1 MPTPPVADPRAWFAM
16 DRLVAWCIVPFDRAK
31 RSPEAR
37 AAMLQRLG
45 FRKFAYDW
53 RAEHLPQFDAEVAA
67 LKARGVELSAVWFPA
82 DLGPDAQKLLAGL
95 AKHGLKTQL
104 WVMLGA
110 PPAAA
115 KRDAARVAWAAGT
128 LAPIAAAAA
137 KINATVGLYNHG
149 GWAGEPENM
158 VAVTAALHAQ
168 GYANVGIVYN
178 QHHGHDHAGR
188 FAAVLPALAPHLLAL
203 NLNGMDREGERRGR
217 KILPLGQGELDESL
231 LRTIL
236 AGPYRGPFGIL
247 GHTDDDA
254 EERLR
259 DNLDGLAW
267 LVKKLAGAAPG
278 PKPTPRTPMP
288 PAQA

>member
-1 MPTPPVADPRAWFAM
+1 MPIPPPLDPRTMFAIY
-16 DRLVAWCIVPFDRAK
+16 RLLAWCIVPFDRAK
-31 RSPEAR
+31 RTPVAR
-37 AAMLQRLG
+37 AAMLQQLG

-53 RAEHLPQFDAEVAA
+53 RAEHLPQFDAEAAA
-67 LKARGVELSAVWFPA
+67 LKAQGVAMSAVWFPA
-82 DLGPDAQKLLAGL
+82 HLGPDAQRLLAGL
-95 AKHGLKTQL
+95 AKHGLKSEL

-115 KRDAARVAWAAGT
+115 KTDAARIAWAADA

-137 KINATVGLYNHG
+137 RINAKVGLYNHG
-149 GWAGEPENM
+149 GWAGEPESM
-158 VAVTAALHAQ
+158 IAAVAALKAR

-178 QHHGHDHAGR
+178 QHHGHDHAAR

-203 NLNGMDREGERRGR
+203 NLNGMDRDGERRGR

-254 EERLR
+254 EDRLR

-267 LVKKLAGAAPG
+267 LVKKIAGTFPG
-278 PKPTPRTPMP
+278 PKPIPRTPMP
-288 PAQA
+288 SAKQ